1 MARTSGD
8 RASASFSTSAA
19 SRSMNPF
26 YRQSLGAWFA
36 ITGRGAYLVLAA
48 AGYAAR
54 RCAAEVLKDPL
65 PLSPEVRAMLIDSLI
80 GSLDQAVD
88 AAAEE
93 TWREE
98 IHRRL
103 QEIDSGDRKSVV

>member
-1 MARTSGD
+1 MERD
-8 RASASFSTSAA
+8 
-19 SRSMNPF
+19 
-26 YRQSLGAWFA
+26 
-36 ITGRGAYLVLAA
+36 
-48 AGYAAR
+48 
-54 RCAAEVLKDPL
+54 AAEVLKDAL
-65 PLSPEVRAMLIDSLI
+65 ALSPEVRAVLIDSLI

-103 QEIDSGDRKSVV
+103 QEIDSVAVPLIPLEEARRRLRSRLVR